1 MRRRTGKRPALP
13 DPDSEPVAA
22 PITVYT
28 TRWCGHCRRLAR
40 QLAEAGIEA
49 PLVDIDRT
57 EHAHHGRRI
66 EQQTGGYRVVPTVEV
81 GERLLVNPTA
91 AEVTEAVAKSAP

>member
-1 MRRRTGKRPALP
+1 MI
-13 DPDSEPVAA
+13 VA
-22 PITVYT
+22 PITIYT

-49 PLVDIDRT
+49 PMVDIDSD

-66 EQQTGGYRVVPTVEV
+66 EQQTGGYRIVPTVEV
-81 GERLLVNPTA
+81 GERLLVNPTV
-91 AEVTEAVAKSAP
+91 AEVTEALAAESAPLSGRVHKYDDG